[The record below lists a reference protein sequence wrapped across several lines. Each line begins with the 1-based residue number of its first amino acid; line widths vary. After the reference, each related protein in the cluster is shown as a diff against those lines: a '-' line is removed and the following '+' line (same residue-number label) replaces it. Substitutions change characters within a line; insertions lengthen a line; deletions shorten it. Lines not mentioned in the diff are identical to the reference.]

1 MALNLLFLTSLV
13 LAYLPL
19 SWSYRNGARSES
31 CYNMLVM
38 HERNVFG
45 TITVVDPVD
54 CGSSCPYQLSM
65 VGRVAGEDNLTVE
78 ESNPTTYQCG
88 EVYYLQLASTGNQS
102 ATIDGIMVEAR
113 ENTSSFEEGSTIWG
127 TWVNDPNSFY
137 HAVECNRSSTSSEG
151 PFPNAATQN
160 EPQDVTSIDLYWK
173 APLPPNTTAEYQQLP
188 LEIKFWFVVVQ
199 RRLIYYYPVAGPVL
213 ARDCTEPEMPP
224 TAETTPSALRYEAV
238 AVSPGDGQGCP
249 PEDVLNAIRANIS
262 QDIRELLQNN
272 ILPSL

>member
-1 MALNLLFLTSLV
+1 MALNVLFLTSLV
-13 LAYLPL
+13 LACLPL

-45 TITVVDPVD
+45 TITVVPPVD

-65 VGRVAGEDNLTVE
+65 VGRVVGEDNLTAE
-78 ESNPTTYQCG
+78 ESNATTYQCG
-88 EVYYLQLASTGNQS
+88 EVYYCKCRVRMCPSSLCSNYVSPFNTPCTVQLVADQG

-151 PFPNAATQN
+151 PFSVNHHG
-160 EPQDVTSIDLYWK
+160 S
-173 APLPPNTTAEYQQLP
+173 
-188 LEIKFWFVVVQ
+188 
-199 RRLIYYYPVAGPVL
+199 
-213 ARDCTEPEMPP
+213 
-224 TAETTPSALRYEAV
+224 
-238 AVSPGDGQGCP
+238 
-249 PEDVLNAIRANIS
+249 
-262 QDIRELLQNN
+262 
-272 ILPSL
+272 